1 MSTATKKPRNNCD
14 HALTALETDVLADW
28 RDLALCA
35 GLNMHPAEDGNEEA
49 EALAICQ
56 ACPVRAECSSWVM
69 PLNEYSDPGGVCG
82 GLTERRRQA
91 IRRSAAI
98 KAGMARAG
106 ASQASEHELCSV
118 SIHR

>member
-1 MSTATKKPRNNCD
+1 MTTATRAARYPCD
-14 HALTALETDVLADW
+14 HAQTALEVDVLADW

-35 GLNMHPAEDGNEEA
+35 GLDMNPAEGSNEEA
-49 EALAICQ
+49 AALAACQ
-56 ACPVRAECSSWVM
+56 ACPVLTECNRWVM

-98 KAGMARAG
+98 KAGMARAA
-106 ASQASEHELCSV
+106 AS
-118 SIHR
+118 

>member
-1 MSTATKKPRNNCD
+1 MTTATRVPRYPCD
-14 HALTALETDVLADW
+14 HVQTALEADVLADW

-35 GLNMHPAEDGNEEA
+35 GLNMNPAEGSNEEA
-49 EALAICQ
+49 EALDTCQ
-56 ACPVRAECSSWVM
+56 ACPVLAECNSWVM

-106 ASQASEHELCSV
+106 TS
-118 SIHR
+118 